1 MQNSNVDEDNDYSAL
16 IGANVVTD
24 ADADAIANANTVAN
38 RRLRIMTPFLHINQY
53 MYLKSITY

>member
-1 MQNSNVDEDNDYSAL
+1 MQNSIVNEDNDYSAL

-24 ADADAIANANTVAN
+24 ADADANASTVAD